1 MQTPPLLRFVWLMA
15 CLIPAN
21 LVFVPPSIGLAE
33 FRPLK
38 AGPTPADNPLKG
50 LVPYARPA
58 PGRFPHS
65 LEFSYLPF
73 SELMTGPDT
82 FNWQPLEEL
91 LDDVASRGNQTIFRV
106 FLEYPAKK
114 EGIPEFLVKQGLK
127 VHVYKNTNTAPHP
140 PAESR
145 TPDYSDPRLRA
156 ALKAFIAALGAR
168 YDGDSRIGYITAG
181 LLGTWG
187 EWHTY
192 PRNDLW
198 ASREVQAEVYAA
210 YQAAFRRTPILFRY
224 PAGEGNDDYAPNA
237 ALPFGYHDDSF
248 AWATLDTGRKQDDW
262 FYMVVLR
269 NAGPA
274 AVGKWK
280 TQPIGGEIRP
290 EIWGQIFDAKPKHK
304 QAQDF
309 AESVRQTHV
318 SWLMDTGMFREKAP
332 PARYER
338 AIAEVRKMGYDLRV
352 TEVEVTA
359 NGDDIQVKAKV
370 VNEGVAPFYHPWQV
384 ELGLLAE
391 SGEVVSTLAAG
402 WSITGLLPGDAP
414 RLWSASI
421 PAVKT
426 ARFVAVRVVN
436 PLTGGKRFDFP
447 NAKPFHFANADQ
459 NRHAPGWL
467 TLGELPSRE

>member
-1 MQTPPLLRFVWLMA
+1 MKVFFARHRHAVGVLLV
-15 CLIPAN
+15 IT
-21 LVFVPPSIGLAE
+21 LVLTSPTRAAEPRRLAPGL
-33 FRPLK
+33 
-38 AGPTPADNPLKG
+38 TPADNPLKG
-50 LVPYARPA
+50 LVPYARPVA
-58 PGRFPHS
+58 DRFPHS
-65 LEFSYLPF
+65 MEFSYLPL
-73 SELMTGPDT
+73 SDLMTGPET
-82 FNWQPLEEL
+82 FEWEPLEKL
-91 LDDVASRGNQTIFRV
+91 LNDVASRGNQTIFRI

-127 VHVYKNTNTAPHP
+127 IHVYKNTNTAPFP

-145 TPDYSDPRLRA
+145 TPDYSNPDLRA
-156 ALKAFIAALGAR
+156 ALKSFIAALGKR
-168 YDGDSRIGYITAG
+168 YDGDPRIAYITAG

-198 ASREVQAEVYAA
+198 ASREVQAEVLSAYA
-210 YQAAFRRTPILFRY
+210 AAFRQTPILLRY
-224 PAGEGNDDYAPNA
+224 PAGEGNDEYADNA

-262 FYMVVLR
+262 FYMVSVR
-269 NAGPA
+269 NAGTA
-274 AVGKWK
+274 ALDKWK

-309 AESVRQTHV
+309 AESVRQTHAT
-318 SWLMDTGMFREKAP
+318 WLMDTGMFREQAN
-332 PARYER
+332 ADRHDR
-338 AIAEVRKMGYDLRV
+338 ALAQVRKMGYDLRV
-352 TEVEVTA
+352 TEANVSAQGNEILVEA
-359 NGDDIQVKAKV
+359 QV
-370 VNEGVAPFYHPWQV
+370 VNEGVAPFYRPWRV

-391 SGEVVSTLAAG
+391 SGEVVSTLATE

-421 PAVKT
+421 PAEKN

-436 PLTGGKRFDFP
+436 PLTGGKRFNFP
-447 NAKPFHFANADQ
+447 KAKSFHFANADQ

-467 TLGELPSRE
+467 TLGESPSQK